1 MGKTK
6 CHTIGEGNF
15 SLILREAKRYT
26 AVGAVGYLMD
36 VGLFNLLSVSLRDF
50 DWEYGPLAFKTAST
64 VFAVA
69 MTYIL
74 NSRWTFAHRTG
85 RDGGF
90 KRVFLY
96 GVVNAIGLSLILVSL
111 FTSRYILG
119 FDSLLADNIS
129 GNIIGVG
136 LAFVF
141 RFIMNR
147 KWVFLA

>member
-1 MGKTK
+1 MLLK
-6 CHTIGEGNF
+6 
-15 SLILREAKRYT
+15 EARRYT

-36 VGLFNLLSVSLRDF
+36 VGLFNLLSISLSGL

-64 VFAVA
+64 IIAVA

-85 RDGGF
+85 RAGGF

-96 GVVNAIGLSLILVSL
+96 AVVNAIGLSLILLSL
-111 FTSRYILG
+111 FTSRYVLG
-119 FDSLLADNIS
+119 FNSLLGDNIS
-129 GNIIGVG
+129 GNVIGVG

-147 KWVFLA
+147 KWVFLAKLKS